1 MCRYRYP
8 ALWGVNED
16 PDQLEL
22 FGQDC
27 LYFPDFPDLGVVLTS
42 SNLEDVVVVGEE
54 ALRATIDV
62 DFAARGLDPPK
73 PSDFNDVEVPR
84 GHVLLAIPLM
94 RLSGRRVRANM
105 TLDEGVL
112 KFIDGEA
119 RRREMTR
126 TAYVEWMARR
136 IAQMGG

>member
-22 FGQDC
+22 FGQHC
-27 LYFPDFPDLGVVLTS
+27 LVFPDFPDWGLAVS
-42 SNLEDVVVVGEE
+42 SNLEDAMVEGEE
-54 ALRATIDV
+54 ALRVIIENYFGARDV
-62 DFAARGLDPPK
+62 DRPK
-73 PSDFNDVEVPR
+73 PSDFNDVEVPP

-94 RLSGRRVRANM
+94 RQSGHRERVHM
-105 TLDEGVL
+105 TLDGGVL
-112 KFIDGEA
+112 AFIDGEA